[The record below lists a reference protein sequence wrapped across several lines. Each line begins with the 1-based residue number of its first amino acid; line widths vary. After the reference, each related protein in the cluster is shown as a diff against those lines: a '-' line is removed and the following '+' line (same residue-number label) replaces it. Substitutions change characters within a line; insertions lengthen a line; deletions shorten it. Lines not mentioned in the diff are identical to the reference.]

1 MYQIRYTPFAL
12 QQLKDVS
19 QSEDRSA
26 IVHRIKELANNP
38 YATRALKCELASYRR
53 ARAAGGRYRIFFRIE
68 DAMVRIEFIGMR
80 IPGNGQDAYASFR
93 RMLTENNP

>member
-19 QSEDRSA
+19 QNEDRSA
-26 IVHRIKELANNP
+26 IVHRIKALENNP
-38 YATRALKCELASYRR
+38 YGTRALKYELASYRR

-68 DAMVRIEFIGMR
+68 GATVRIEFIGMR
-80 IPGNGQDAYASFR
+80 IPGSGQDAYASFR
-93 RMLTENNP
+93 RMLTESNP